1 MRSLFQYL
9 PANPVAFTLSV
20 VVAWCLASCGGN
32 AYRQNADKDVK
43 VLLQDIPE
51 FGIEANES
59 SRLRNPSAEDFP
71 PIPRDDSAARS
82 VSEAVLGKDVYPDGN
97 STTKL
102 ESETWRDW
110 LPLDKDG
117 QVNLNLPVA
126 VKLALTHSPDFQ
138 REKED
143 LYLSALDVTYE
154 RFRLDP
160 KPFLDGSTKLDRSG
174 VAGDT
179 DGVSSIRSGLTAP
192 ATNRWSVR

>member
-1 MRSLFQYL
+1 MRYLFQYL
-9 PANPVAFTLSV
+9 PTNPVAFTFSV
-20 VVAWCLASCGGN
+20 VAAGCLASCGGS
-32 AYRQNADKDVK
+32 AYKQNADKDVSA
-43 VLLQDIPE
+43 LLQDIPE

-59 SRLRNPSAEDFP
+59 SRLRNPSTEDFP

-97 STTKL
+97 STAKL

-117 QVNLNLPVA
+117 QVNLNLPAA

-154 RFRLDP
+154 RFRLAP
-160 KPFLDGSTKLDRSG
+160 KPFADGTTNLENSGSSGSRDRG
-174 VAGDT
+174 ADIQ
-179 DGVSSIRSGLTAP
+179 VSHKCTCFG
-192 ATNRWSVR
+192 

>member
-1 MRSLFQYL
+1 MRQTNPRVCGILLRKIFRQSRATIPLLVPYL
-9 PANPVAFTLSV
+9 KPFWAKTL
-20 VVAWCLASCGGN
+20 
-32 AYRQNADKDVK
+32 
-43 VLLQDIPE
+43 
-51 FGIEANES
+51 
-59 SRLRNPSAEDFP
+59 
-71 PIPRDDSAARS
+71 
-82 VSEAVLGKDVYPDGN
+82 YPDGN
-97 STTKL
+97 STAKL

-117 QVNLNLPVA
+117 QVNLNLPAA

-174 VAGDT
+174 VTGDS
-179 DGVSSIRSGLTAP
+179 DGVSSIRSGLTGVAGAGTSWVASVASQLTYDLSNG
-192 ATNRWSVR
+192 ATSFGGSLANLTLTQPLLARCRQTDIIVSD